1 MGGGVGAGSP
11 PHPQASFRD
20 GRIPTP
26 LFTHD
31 PSEAR
36 PKLELWA
43 GFLGPPGKVDRNNRM
58 HASEIEAAIH
68 FSQNE

>member
-31 PSEAR
+31 PSGAR

-58 HASEIEAAIH
+58 RASEIEAGIH
-68 FSQNE
+68 FSQND

>member
-1 MGGGVGAGSP
+1 MGGRAGAGSIP
-11 PHPQASFRD
+11 PQASLRD

-43 GFLGPPGKVDRNNRM
+43 GFLGPPGKADQNNRI
-58 HASEIEAAIH
+58 HASEIEAAIN
-68 FSQNE
+68 FGQN